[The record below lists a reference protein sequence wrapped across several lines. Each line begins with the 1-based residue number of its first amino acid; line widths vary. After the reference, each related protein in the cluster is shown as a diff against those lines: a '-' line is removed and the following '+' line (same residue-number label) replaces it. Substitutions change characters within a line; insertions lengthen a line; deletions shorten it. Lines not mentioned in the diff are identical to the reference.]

1 MASNARTLLALALVI
16 AAVGCGGEYSGGSS
30 GGTSEPQQL
39 QSGAASAGGVDAFE
53 ATVYPILRLYCAE
66 CHEGAGPG
74 SPHIASANTQTAYME
89 VVNQGKVNLAVPD
102 SSRLVQKV
110 EGGHHCWDP
119 AVPVP
124 GEGDCDTDANEIFA
138 AIVEWAEIIDFD
150 GGGGGVSLDETL
162 ASSSLTLSEGI
173 EDVGVERYSGSLI
186 ALYEFKEGTGS
197 VALDTSGV
205 EPASDLDLEG
215 DYEWMSA
222 WGIQF
227 NDGRALARASYKLY
241 DEIADPAK
249 GSGQYSVEA
258 WITNANVTQ
267 DGPAR
272 IVTYSRDTGS
282 RNFTLGQVL
291 YNYDFRNRALLEDL
305 NGNGNPSLQTA
316 TADEDAQDR
325 LQHVVVTYDQFR
337 GRRIYVDGV
346 WTDDLDELGPGRL
359 FNWERG
365 ANYVFALADE
375 VGGEDRHWQGQTRM
389 VAVYDSALTQNQIE
403 QNYQAGVGR
412 RRLMRFDVSQWTTP
426 RSAIEFEVS
435 EFDNYSYLFCAP
447 VYETDNPA
455 ELRVANIR
463 IAVNGEIPTTGQ
475 GFRTLDTF
483 VTSGHQELSRQCSVI
498 PKGPD
503 PGTDSFTLVFEH
515 LGAFQSLVVEPDP
528 GDLIIVLDPEPRPE
542 RGVRDF
548 ARVNESMSV
557 ITGIDA
563 DSSGPRQAYLA
574 LQQQLPGG
582 HDLRAFVSSHQV
594 GIAKLALEY
603 CDQMV
608 ENATARDRF
617 FGSFPFGS
625 VPEVVFGDAGNRL
638 QISDALYDGALGDGL
653 SEQPP
658 RQGVRDDLDALYDS
672 LLLECTPTTPCNA
685 EHTETMVKAACAAV
699 LSSAAVSIH

>member
-1 MASNARTLLALALVI
+1 MTSNAGMLLTLALVI

-30 GGTSEPQQL
+30 GDTSAPQQL
-39 QSGAASAGGVDAFE
+39 QSGAASAGGADAFE

-74 SPHIASANTQTAYME
+74 SPHIASANTQTAYLE

-124 GEGDCDTDANEIFA
+124 GESDCDTDANEILA

-150 GGGGGVSLDETL
+150 GEGGGVSLDETL
-162 ASSSLTLSEGI
+162 ASSSLTMGDGI
-173 EDVGVERYSGSLI
+173 EDVGVERYSGTLI

-197 VALDTSGV
+197 VARDTSGV
-205 EPASDLDLEG
+205 EPANDLELEG

-222 WGIQF
+222 WGVQF
-227 NDGRALARASYKLY
+227 NDGRALGQASYKLY
-241 DEIADPAK
+241 DEIADPAM
-249 GSGQYSVEA
+249 GTGQYSVEA

-272 IVTYSRDTGS
+272 IITYSRDTGS
-282 RNFTLGQVL
+282 RNFTLGQVA
-291 YNYDFRNRALLEDL
+291 YTYDFRNRALLEEL
-305 NGNGNPSLQTA
+305 SGNGTPALRTYD
-316 TADEDAQDR
+316 ADEDAQDR
-325 LQHVVVTYDQFR
+325 LQHVVMTYDQFR

-346 WTDDLDELGPGRL
+346 WTDDVDEVEPGRL
-359 FNWERG
+359 WNWERG
-365 ANYVFALADE
+365 AAYRFALGDE
-375 VGGEDRHWQGQTRM
+375 VGGEDRHWQGQIRM
-389 VAVYDSALTQNQIE
+389 VAVYDSALTQRQIE
-403 QNYQAGVGR
+403 QNFQAGVGR
-412 RRLMRFDVSQWTTP
+412 RRLLRFDVSRWTTP

-435 EFDNYSYLFCAP
+435 DFDNYSYLFCMP
-447 VYETDNPA
+447 TYETDNPA

-475 GFRTLDTF
+475 GFRTLDAQ

-503 PGTDSFTLVFEH
+503 PGADSFTLVFEH
-515 LGAFQSLVVEPDP
+515 LGAFQNLVVEPDP
-528 GDLIIVLDPEPRPE
+528 GDLIIVLDPEARPE
-542 RGVRDF
+542 RGMRDF
-548 ARVNESMSV
+548 ARVNETMSV

-563 DSSGPRQAYLA
+563 GTSGPRQAYQA
-574 LQQQLPGG
+574 LEQQLPGE

-608 ENATARDRF
+608 ENTTRRDVF
-617 FGSFPFGS
+617 FGAFPFGTA
-625 VPEVVFGDAGNRL
+625 PEVVFGDAANRL

-653 SEQPP
+653 SEQPL
-658 RQGVRDDLDALYDS
+658 RQGVRDDLNILYDS

-685 EHTETMVKAACAAV
+685 ERTKTMVKAACAAV